1 MQMFTAEEILQLL
14 PLALDAFGE
23 GSALVQKLRGMS
35 GQGDAELL
43 AAASAAD
50 QAAQQEIAADKASE

>member
-35 GQGDAELL
+35 GQTDAELL

-50 QAAQQEIAADKASE
+50 KAAQQEIAADKASE